1 MLAVP
6 TEIQAK
12 YDAALIRKSLPVP
25 HHFYYKKW
33 LRYYLDFCHKY
44 RHPPSEP
51 QSLVFFTDKLRQKNQ
66 KKSRSDRLHMRFPWE
81 LGIRNSGTEFGGHLT

>member
-12 YDAALIRKSLPVP
+12 YDAALIRKSAPVR

-33 LRYYLDFCHKY
+33 LRYYPDFCHKY
-44 RHPPSEP
+44 RHPPSEQ
-51 QSLVFFTDKLRQKNQ
+51 QSLVLFTDKLRQKTQ
-66 KKSRSDRLHMRFPWE
+66 KEFQVRQASHEDSGDTSLIYSFRSGFQ
-81 LGIRNSGTEFGGHLT
+81 